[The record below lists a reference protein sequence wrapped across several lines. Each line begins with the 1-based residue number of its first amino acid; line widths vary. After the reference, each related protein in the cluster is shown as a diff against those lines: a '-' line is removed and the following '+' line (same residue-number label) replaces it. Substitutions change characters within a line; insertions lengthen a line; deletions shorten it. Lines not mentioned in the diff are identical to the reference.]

1 MIHFYELF
9 SLTYKHYIDF
19 YHLISLLVYHD
30 LCLASTQLKEVK
42 TANIAATIIC
52 IQNIL
57 VSRAPKDFQ
66 ANETRALR
74 SAVFSL
80 IEAL

>member
-1 MIHFYELF
+1 MFSFYSIESSENSKYCRYNNLYTKY
-9 SLTYKHYIDF
+9 S
-19 YHLISLLVYHD
+19 
-30 LCLASTQLKEVK
+30 
-42 TANIAATIIC
+42 
-52 IQNIL
+52 